1 MVVICAQKE
10 QLVTEP
16 LSLLHPLSLQ
26 IVEFLEDDHDL
37 QFKVEFPVPEFCTA
51 CGAIGQSIRFSKKLT
66 KYVDLPIRGKR
77 TVLWGMRRRYKCKTC
92 SKVFS
97 PALLDFDEKHRM
109 TKRCHAYVIKHAM
122 TSTNSAVARDLGV
135 DESVVRR
142 ALRDYC
148 AEQEAGYRPMLPR
161 VLGIDE
167 LLVGGEYRCVL
178 INLEETTIIDVLPNR
193 KKIVIHNYISSMR
206 GRDRVQIVCQDMFH
220 PYKDVSLE
228 LFPNATVIVDK
239 FHVVRYANDAMD
251 QIRKRIK
258 RGLTAP
264 QKRTLKGDRKL
275 MLMRRRDLDVWAH
288 LKIKTW
294 FDQFPEL
301 GTAYNLKEGFYNI
314 WNSKTHHAARQAYD
328 DWRQRIPAEQEKDW
342 KVVTTMMANWGE
354 YIFNYFK
361 FIPQRYTNALT
372 ESINRYLRDV
382 NRNARGLSFEM
393 FRAKIMFTLEHKVKP
408 PETKRLAPFLA
419 REIMAV
425 EPIEDELVDYGVP
438 IFSILQ
444 LYSEPETGAFQ
455 EEG

>member
-1 MVVICAQKE
+1 M
-10 QLVTEP
+10 
-16 LSLLHPLSLQ
+16 
-26 IVEFLEDDHDL
+26 
-37 QFKVEFPVPEFCTA
+37 
-51 CGAIGQSIRFSKKLT
+51 
-66 KYVDLPIRGKR
+66 
-77 TVLWGMRRRYKCKTC
+77 
-92 SKVFS
+92 
-97 PALLDFDEKHRM
+97 
-109 TKRCHAYVIKHAM
+109 
-122 TSTNSAVARDLGV
+122 
-135 DESVVRR
+135 
-142 ALRDYC
+142 
-148 AEQEAGYRPMLPR
+148 
-161 VLGIDE
+161 
-167 LLVGGEYRCVL
+167 LVGGEYRCVL
-178 INLEETTIIDVLPNR
+178 INLEERTIIDVLPNR
-193 KKIVIHNYISSMR
+193 KKIVIHNYISNMR

-258 RGLTAP
+258 RGLTVP

-314 WNSKTHHAARQAYD
+314 WNSKTHHAARQAYEE
-328 DWRQRIPAEQEKDW
+328 WRRRIPAEQENDW
-342 KVVTTMMANWGE
+342 KVVTTMMTNWGE

-425 EPIEDELVDYGVP
+425 DPIEDELVDYGVP

>member
-1 MVVICAQKE
+1 MAAPI
-10 QLVTEP
+10 
-16 LSLLHPLSLQ
+16 SLLHPLNLQ
-26 IVEFLEDDHDL
+26 IVEFLEDEHDL
-37 QFKVEFPVPEFCTA
+37 QFKVEFPAPEFCTA

-92 SKVFS
+92 NKVFS

-193 KKIVIHNYISSMR
+193 KKIVIHNYISNMR

-288 LKIKTW
+288 LKINTW

-301 GTAYNLKEGFYNI
+301 GTAYNLKEGFYSI
-314 WNSKTHHAARQAYD
+314 WNSKTHHAARHAYVE
-328 DWRQRIPAEQEKDW
+328 WRQRIPAEQEKDW
-342 KVVTTMMANWGE
+342 KVVTTMMTNWGE

-438 IFSILQ
+438 IYSILQ
-444 LYSEPETGAFQ
+444 LYAEPETGAIR
-455 EEG
+455 EDD